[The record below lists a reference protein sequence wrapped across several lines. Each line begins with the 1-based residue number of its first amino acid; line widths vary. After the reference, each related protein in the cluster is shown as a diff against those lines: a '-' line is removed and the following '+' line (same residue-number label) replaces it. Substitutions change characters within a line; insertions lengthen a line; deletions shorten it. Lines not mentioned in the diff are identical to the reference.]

1 MNAREAL
8 LTRLYEA
15 FNRQDVETL
24 ITAMHPDV
32 DWPNYLDGGRMRGRE
47 ALKAYWAEQFT
58 IIRPE
63 AFPIA
68 FETLVDGRMRVKLQ
82 YGARSVESGGLWA
95 NQIITHTY
103 GFDGDLITRMDVA
116 SD

>member
-1 MNAREAL
+1 MTAHEAL
-8 LTRLYEA
+8 LTRLYDA
-15 FNRQDVETL
+15 FNRQDVEAL
-24 ITAMHPDV
+24 LAGMHAEV
-32 DWPNYLDGGRMRGRE
+32 DWPNYLDGGRLHGRDALRG
-47 ALKAYWAEQFT
+47 YWTEQFA

-68 FETLVDGRMRVKLQ
+68 FEALDDGRMRVKLQ

-103 GFDGDLITRMDVA
+103 SFDGDLITRMDVA
-116 SD
+116 GD